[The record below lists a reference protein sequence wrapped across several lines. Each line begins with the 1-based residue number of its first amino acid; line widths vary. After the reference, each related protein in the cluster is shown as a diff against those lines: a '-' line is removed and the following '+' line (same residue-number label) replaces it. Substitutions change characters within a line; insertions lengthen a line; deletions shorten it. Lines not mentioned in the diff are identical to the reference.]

1 MAALVLGLFRKT
13 KRPVAI
19 ANYGS
24 LLDFLDS
31 RSAFLSQKCV
41 YEYCRARSGL
51 NWESLMREA
60 AFIEAYEVS
69 RWDAYA
75 AALADLVIHLE
86 GRLRPADTREH
97 ARLVDRLLVAAAEV
111 LARHRADAHR
121 PGGWGVEIAA
131 LRGRL
136 NQAQL
141 GPPRPAAE
149 VARVGGK
156 RIYETLP
163 LHPDMTKHDRE
174 LVTNAV
180 RFNFCRIAA
189 DLERDLD
196 PRAVLAEL
204 LADDPPQAP
213 PASAG

>member
-1 MAALVLGLFRKT
+1 LILGLFGKKERRT
-13 KRPVAI
+13 AVAD
-19 ANYGS
+19 YPG

-51 NWESLMREA
+51 NWEPLMREA
-60 AFIEAYEVS
+60 AFIEAYNAS

-75 AALADLVIHLE
+75 AALSDLVILME
-86 GRLRPADTREH
+86 GRLRPADTRQH

-111 LARHRADAHR
+111 LARHRTEAER
-121 PGGWGVEIAA
+121 QQGWGEEIGQ
-131 LRGRL
+131 LRDRL

-149 VARVGGK
+149 IAKVGGR

-163 LHPDMTKHDRE
+163 LHADMTKHDRE

-180 RFNFCRIAA
+180 RFNFSRIAA
-189 DLERDLD
+189 DLEGELD
-196 PRAVLAEL
+196 VAKVQAAILAE
-204 LADDPPQAP
+204 PPPAGGPAP
-213 PASAG
+213 PR

>member
-1 MAALVLGLFRKT
+1 MFRK
-13 KRPVAI
+13 KERHPAVADYAGLI
-19 ANYGS
+19 
-24 LLDFLDS
+24 DFMDS
-31 RSAFLSQKCV
+31 RAAFVSQKCV

-51 NWESLMREA
+51 NWEPLMREQ
-60 AFIEAYEVS
+60 AFVEALRQS

-75 AALADLVIHLE
+75 AALGDLVVHLE
-86 GRLRPADTREH
+86 GRLRPEDTRLH

-111 LARHRADAHR
+111 LARHKTDSER
-121 PGGWGVEIAA
+121 PQGWGEEIAL
-131 LRGRL
+131 LRERL

-149 VARVGGK
+149 TARVGGK

-163 LHPDMTKHDRE
+163 LHAELTKHDRM

-180 RFNFCRIAA
+180 RFNFSRVAA

-196 PRAVLAEL
+196 APRVVAQLLAER
-204 LADDPPQAP
+204 PPE
-213 PASAG
+213 